1 MPDAS
6 PGTTTTDPMIDPAGV
21 YDDDIELLSIAE
33 SEIPDVRRNARD
45 WLIANNASDQRAITV
60 FAVGVAVFAVIFQ
73 AWWLAVLAGCILFVL
88 PFRWMAGPHFRRGE
102 LRRGIVWANLG
113 AWYLLFPLVIIL
125 PDTLPIAMQN
135 VIGPVVLAATYL
147 DRRLVRRLVPGT
159 ILVAI
164 AISFI
169 SFTTDGVGLDDVAP
183 RWLYL
188 TVILAYVGA
197 NMWLVMGDIQEL
209 NLVHLR
215 SLQRSVRQNRELQAA
230 DQALRVSRRRL
241 LVAADEERVRLEQD
255 LHDGAQQRLVS
266 LSLQL
271 RLAAELAE
279 EGKAPTSE
287 SLMAMHHAATE
298 AVDELR
304 DLAQGVYPARLH
316 ELGLARA
323 LHAMAR
329 RSPLRIDVIDTTT
342 GEIDPSIRLALY
354 FVCVEAIQNATKH
367 GGPDTTITVTLA
379 GDADDLVVTVAD
391 DGPGFDPAAGADSRG
406 LLNMADRVGA
416 LDGDLTIDTAPGAGT
431 TVTARL
437 PNASV
442 APSEVPA

>member
-1 MPDAS
+1 MPDTS
-6 PGTTTTDPMIDPAGV
+6 PGTTTTDPMIDPTDAA
-21 YDDDIELLSIAE
+21 DDIELLSIAE
-33 SEIPDVRRNARD
+33 SEIPDVRRNAKD
-45 WLIANNASDQRAITV
+45 WLIANNVSDQRAITV
-60 FAVGVAVFAVIFQ
+60 FAVGVAVFAVILQ
-73 AWWLAVLAGCILFVL
+73 TWWLAVLAGCILFVL
-88 PFRWMAGPHFRRGE
+88 PFRWMAGPHFRRGD
-102 LRRGIVWANLG
+102 LRRGILWANLG

-147 DRRLVRRLVPGT
+147 DRRLVRRLIPGT
-159 ILVAI
+159 ILVAVV
-164 AISFI
+164 ISFI

-215 SLQRSVRQNRELQAA
+215 SLQRSVRQNRQLQAA
-230 DQALRVSRRRL
+230 DRALRESRRRL
-241 LVAADEERVRLEQD
+241 LVAADAERVRLERD

-271 RLAAELAE
+271 RLAAELIE
-279 EGKAPTSE
+279 EGRAPTSE
-287 SLMAMHHAATE
+287 SLMLLHHEATE

-323 LHAMAR
+323 LHAVAR
-329 RSPLRIDVIDTTT
+329 RSPLRIDIDDSTS
-342 GEIDPSIRLALY
+342 GAIDPSTQVALY

-367 GGPDTTITVTLA
+367 AGPDATITISLVA
-379 GDADDLVVTVAD
+379 DGDDLVVTVAD
-391 DGPGFDPAAGADSRG
+391 DGPGFDAEALAHSRG
-406 LLNMADRVGA
+406 LLNMDDRVGA
-416 LDGDLTIDTAPGAGT
+416 LDGELTIDTSPGTGT
-431 TVTARL
+431 VVTARL
-437 PNASV
+437 PHTLQV
-442 APSEVPA
+442 ATEVPA

>member
-1 MPDAS
+1 MPDTS
-6 PGTTTTDPMIDPAGV
+6 PGTTTTEPMIDPTDAAG
-21 YDDDIELLSIAE
+21 DDIELLSIAE
-33 SEIPDVRRNARD
+33 SEIPDVRRNAKD

-60 FAVGVAVFAVIFQ
+60 FAVGVGAFAVILQ
-73 AWWLAVLAGCILFVL
+73 AWWLAVLAGCILLVL
-88 PFRWMAGPHFRRGE
+88 PFRWMAGPHFRRGD
-102 LRRGIVWANLG
+102 LRRGILWANLG

-159 ILVAI
+159 ILVAVV
-164 AISFI
+164 ISFI

-197 NMWLVMGDIQEL
+197 NMWLVMADIQEL

-215 SLQRSVRQNRELQAA
+215 SLQRSIRQNRQLQAA
-230 DQALRVSRRRL
+230 ERALRESRRRL
-241 LVAADEERVRLEQD
+241 LVAADAERVRLERD

-279 EGKAPTSE
+279 EGRAPTGE
-287 SLMAMHHAATE
+287 SLMALHHEATE

-323 LHAMAR
+323 LHAVAR
-329 RSPLRIDVIDTTT
+329 RSPLRIDIVDSTSGAIDASTQV
-342 GEIDPSIRLALY
+342 ALY

-367 GGPDTTITVTLA
+367 AGPDATITISLVA
-379 GDADDLVVTVAD
+379 DGDDLVVTVAD
-391 DGPGFDPAAGADSRG
+391 DGPGFDAEALADSRG
-406 LLNMADRVGA
+406 LLNMDDRVGA
-416 LDGDLTIDTAPGAGT
+416 LDGELTIDTSPGAGT
-431 TVTARL
+431 VVTARL
-437 PNASV
+437 PHTLQV
-442 APSEVPA
+442 ATEVPA

>member
-1 MPDAS
+1 
-6 PGTTTTDPMIDPAGV
+6 MI
-21 YDDDIELLSIAE
+21 
-33 SEIPDVRRNARD
+33 
-45 WLIANNASDQRAITV
+45 
-60 FAVGVAVFAVIFQ
+60 
-73 AWWLAVLAGCILFVL
+73 
-88 PFRWMAGPHFRRGE
+88 
-102 LRRGIVWANLG
+102 LG
-113 AWYLLFPLVIIL
+113 
-125 PDTLPIAMQN
+125 
-135 VIGPVVLAATYL
+135 
-147 DRRLVRRLVPGT
+147 
-159 ILVAI
+159 
-164 AISFI
+164 
-169 SFTTDGVGLDDVAP
+169 
-183 RWLYL
+183 
-188 TVILAYVGA
+188 YVGA

-241 LVAADEERVRLEQD
+241 LVAADQERIRLEQD

-266 LSLQL
+266 LSLHL

-279 EGKAPTSE
+279 EGRPPTSE

-323 LHAMAR
+323 LHAVAR
-329 RSPLRIDVIDTTT
+329 RSPVRIDVVDTTS
-342 GEIDPSIRLALY
+342 EKIDASTQVALY

-367 GGPDTTITVTLA
+367 GGPDTTIEITLA
-379 GDADDLVVTVAD
+379 ADGENLVVSVAD
-391 DGPGFDPAAGADSRG
+391 DGPGFDPAAHLDSRG

-416 LDGDLTIDTAPGAGT
+416 LREDLSIDTAPGAGT

-437 PNASV
+437 PRTITEPA
-442 APSEVPA
+442 EVWV

>member
-1 MPDAS
+1 MPDTS
-6 PGTTTTDPMIDPAGV
+6 PGTAATDPMTDSTDAADG
-21 YDDDIELLSIAE
+21 DIEVLSIAE
-33 SEIPDVRRNARD
+33 SEIPDVRRDAKD

-60 FAVGVAVFAVIFQ
+60 FAVGVAAFAAILQ
-73 AWWLAVLAGCILFVL
+73 AWWLAVLAACILMVL
-88 PFRWMAGPHFRRGE
+88 PFRWMAGPHFRRGD
-102 LRRGIVWANLG
+102 LRRGILWANLG

-215 SLQRSVRQNRELQAA
+215 SLQRTIRQNRQLQAA
-230 DQALRVSRRRL
+230 DRALRESRRRL
-241 LVAADEERVRLEQD
+241 LVAADAERVRLERD

-279 EGKAPTSE
+279 EGRAPTGE
-287 SLMAMHHAATE
+287 SLMALHHEATE

-323 LHAMAR
+323 LHAVAR
-329 RSPLRIDVIDTTT
+329 RSPVRIDIDDRTSAP
-342 GEIDPSIRLALY
+342 IDASTQVALY

-367 GGPDTTITVTLA
+367 AGSDATITISLVA
-379 GDADDLVVTVAD
+379 DGDDLVVTVTD
-391 DGPGFDPAAGADSRG
+391 DGPGFDVEALVDSRG
-406 LLNMADRVGA
+406 LVNMDDRVGA
-416 LDGDLTIDTAPGAGT
+416 LDGELTIDSSPGAGT

-437 PNASV
+437 PYTLQAM
-442 APSEVPA
+442 AEVSA